1 MFYDENEGEL
11 VKLEVSTFDIPM
23 CNITP
28 AKPVIRPVLFT
39 PTKLSER
46 CTEKAAIL
54 CLHTGRGFLMLKY

>member
-1 MFYDENEGEL
+1 MFYDENEREL
-11 VKLEVSTFDIPM
+11 VKTEAITFDIPI

-39 PTKLSER
+39 LTKLSER

-54 CLHTGRGFLMLKY
+54 CLHMERGFSIMNY